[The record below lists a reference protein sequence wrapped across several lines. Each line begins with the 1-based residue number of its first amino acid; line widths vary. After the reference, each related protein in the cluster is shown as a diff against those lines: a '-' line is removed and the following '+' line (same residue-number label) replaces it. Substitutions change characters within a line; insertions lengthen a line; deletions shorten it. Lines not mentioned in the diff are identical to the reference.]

1 MSDIPSYQCKAL
13 GTCLLRG
20 QGSRRL
26 PSRRHRRADGV
37 ESFYSSSPRR
47 PAKIDNAAATT
58 QAAADDITARDAANS
73 HPLEDL
79 SQHGRTFEPPKV
91 EITDKSPGHSL
102 QRKSEELAD
111 PNLSLAGHFHQ
122 REEFDLHGPKNVEG
136 EASSVIVA
144 RNPDQKSDKK
154 IFYQQEASDSADDA
168 NSEGPNN
175 MDGSETAAV
184 GAKSVSTSRK
194 HERPWP
200 RTRHETGGHRSG
212 YIPLSI
218 AERILAH
225 DELVSPTNMNMLAR
239 LGLASSAFQP
249 SSAPVAEV
257 EAGRTSSPSIL
268 SKPAEPSLF
277 CPHFSQEAAAQ
288 RNRLTLRR
296 QPPIHR
302 GDLPARPAPSMLP
315 HIPMSVS
322 QEPDHI
328 ARAARD
334 IAMPAVAHVRN
345 STTDRELAFRRDVV
359 TPRPGAAHLQDRQL
373 YPVAASYD
381 GITSMHSYNTET
393 PVEPSTL
400 ESIYEDASDEAIS
413 ATPREENPTEMSYQK
428 MTASSFVEAARKAGE
443 YLRGSPRPL
452 EPSVVSSDPQSSTSI
467 KSTGSRK
474 QHADKSQAISS
485 PEALAT
491 KAGTLEQPNVSKRG
505 WPPYKRSLPV
515 ESASSSIYSQ
525 PESHSLM
532 SDIRA
537 AFIRGEDDTHRYDR
551 LGYHHDDSKGTVEAV
566 PSKQYVEDVNQKGT
580 AQPTQSPAP
589 KSPLESA
596 NIKQSTSQYTALFAR
611 RPSRR
616 AGAVEHTKNGSQ
628 QRARRR
634 KVPPKSSQ
642 LQRFSSRFRAGRS
655 NSSSKNTVSAEE
667 LLALKEA
674 TSEEYETNSTATDK
688 QMSANSE
695 KKTRGPK
702 NWFEGILSFHKKGTG
717 QPTSL
722 FSNRKSD
729 VRLNR
734 ELAMSGFIPYD
745 KHASHGGSIRRRA
758 SEDTERLIMMI
769 ENLEKRLDE
778 ALYPAHKVHYA
789 VVAEAVP
796 QQLITGRVE
805 AHTRRSPIRHT
816 SRYIQPDGSGG
827 YDGVKTSDLRSR
839 FEKISYGSDK
849 NGAMRN
855 YPPPVASNIRS
866 NNVNNMS
873 RRMSG
878 ALPVSNAM
886 PFPTGVVTIL
896 ESPEPERGIVSD
908 ILSDNFALTSPGDA
922 GSEASSAVRKKPIDA
937 DYYAPSGVRLLRKSP
952 YKTTF
957 TANMRK
963 RAKVIPRSRERELS
977 KERILR
983 FVKEHNVPPIQPR
996 QSSLVTRV
1004 PRHDDSQGSDGLH
1017 TSQHSSRALR
1027 VHTSMDGAHEADDE
1041 MESEIE
1047 YITPRRKR
1055 NRAIVRRQS
1064 ISYEEA
1070 HHMHF
1075 LHGERE
1081 NSGQI
1086 FEWPPHITTPA
1097 RVRDNQGS
1105 DGSND
1110 TQRVYVTA
1118 RTRRHSGAGD
1128 ISPADERLVTLGA
1141 GFSVAFIY
1149 LLLSADNNGY
1159 APPQAQY
1166 GAPQGQYGAPQGQ
1179 YGAPQGQYDAPQGQY
1194 GAPQGQYGAPQD
1206 HQYGAPPPGQYS
1218 APPHSQSAPIPPTPS
1233 LPQGWT
1239 ALWDPAGSRWAYL
1252 EVSNCKVV
1260 WTVPTS
1266 PSYGGHDDGTRGLDN
1281 NHGAYGA
1288 EYGGQGG
1295 YGGQPGYGGQGGYDQ
1310 SGYAGQGEYKDQE
1323 KKKEKD
1329 DKKMMMM
1336 GAAGGLA
1343 AGAIGGALLMNA
1355 LDDDDDHNAAP
1366 MQGELPN
1373 ETADGSSVSSSDK
1386 EDVEEA
1392 REAYEEAYEDTYGS
1406 D

>member
-1 MSDIPSYQCKAL
+1 MSDIPSYQGRAL
-13 GTCLLRG
+13 GTRLLRG

-58 QAAADDITARDAANS
+58 EAAANDITACDAANS
-73 HPLEDL
+73 HSLEDL
-79 SQHGRTFEPPKV
+79 SQHGRTFELPKF
-91 EITDKSPGHSL
+91 EIIDKSPGHSV
-102 QRKSEELAD
+102 QSKSQELAD
-111 PNLSLAGHFHQ
+111 PNPSLAGHSHQ
-122 REEFDLHGPKNVEG
+122 QEEFDLNDPKNVEE
-136 EASSVIVA
+136 EASPVIVA
-144 RNPDQKSDKK
+144 RNPDQQSDEKF
-154 IFYQQEASDSADDA
+154 FYQPEASDPVDDA
-168 NSEGPNN
+168 NSGGPNN

-184 GAKSVSTSRK
+184 GAESVSTSRK
-194 HERPWP
+194 HERSWP
-200 RTRHETGGHRSG
+200 RTRHETGGHRPG
-212 YIPLSI
+212 YIPSSI
-218 AERILAH
+218 AERISAH
-225 DELVSPTNMNMLAR
+225 DEPVSPTNMNMLAR
-239 LGLASSAFQP
+239 LGLASSAVQP
-249 SSAPVAEV
+249 SSAPVAGV
-257 EAGRTSSPSIL
+257 EAERTSSPSIL
-268 SKPAEPSLF
+268 SKTAESSPF
-277 CPHFSQEAAAQ
+277 RPHFSQEAAAQ
-288 RNRLTLRR
+288 RNRRTLWR

-302 GDLPARPAPSMLP
+302 GDLPARPAPAVLP

-328 ARAARD
+328 ARVARD

-345 STTDRELAFRRDVV
+345 STTDRELAFRRDVD
-359 TPRPGAAHLQDRQL
+359 TPRPGGDILNATHLPDRQL

-381 GITSMHSYNTET
+381 GITSMHSYNTEA

-400 ESIYEDASDEAIS
+400 ESIYEDASDEPIS
-413 ATPREENPTEMSYQK
+413 VTPREEKPTEMTNQK

-452 EPSVVSSDPQSSTSI
+452 EPSVVSSDLQSSTAI
-467 KSTGSRK
+467 KSTGSQN

-485 PEALAT
+485 SEPVAT

-505 WPPYKRSLPV
+505 WPPYKRILPV
-515 ESASSSIYSQ
+515 ESASSSIYNQ

-537 AFIRGEDDTHRYDR
+537 AFIRGEDDTHRYER
-551 LGYHHDDSKGTVEAV
+551 LGYHHDDSKGTVEAI
-566 PSKQYVEDVNQKGT
+566 PSKKYVEDVDQKGT

-596 NIKQSTSQYTALFAR
+596 NIKQSTSQYTTLFAR

-634 KVPPKSSQ
+634 KVPLKSSQ
-642 LQRFSSRFRAGRS
+642 LQRFSRRFRAGRS

-688 QMSANSE
+688 QMSAISE

-702 NWFEGILSFHKKGTG
+702 NWFEGILSFHKKGTD

-778 ALYPAHKVHYA
+778 ALYPAHIVHYA
-789 VVAEAVP
+789 VVAEDVP

-816 SRYIQPDGSGG
+816 SRYIQPDDSEG

-1128 ISPADERLVTLGA
+1128 ISPADERLVTLAA

-1149 LLLSADNNGY
+1149 LLLCVYIVFGPDNRY
-1159 APPQAQY
+1159 AL
-1166 GAPQGQYGAPQGQ
+1166 
-1179 YGAPQGQYDAPQGQY
+1179 
-1194 GAPQGQYGAPQD
+1194 
-1206 HQYGAPPPGQYS
+1206 S
-1218 APPHSQSAPIPPTPS
+1218 I
-1233 LPQGWT
+1233 
-1239 ALWDPAGSRWAYL
+1239 
-1252 EVSNCKVV
+1252 
-1260 WTVPTS
+1260 
-1266 PSYGGHDDGTRGLDN
+1266 
-1281 NHGAYGA
+1281 
-1288 EYGGQGG
+1288 
-1295 YGGQPGYGGQGGYDQ
+1295 
-1310 SGYAGQGEYKDQE
+1310 
-1323 KKKEKD
+1323 
-1329 DKKMMMM
+1329 
-1336 GAAGGLA
+1336 
-1343 AGAIGGALLMNA
+1343 
-1355 LDDDDDHNAAP
+1355 
-1366 MQGELPN
+1366 
-1373 ETADGSSVSSSDK
+1373 
-1386 EDVEEA
+1386 
-1392 REAYEEAYEDTYGS
+1392 
-1406 D
+1406 